1 MERFAAPSNQ
11 APTPHRRHPVAHAV
25 QAIAGMAASA
35 LAIHAMAA
43 PGAAAC
49 NAMKNLV
56 IPNATIT
63 GATYT
68 TSPAGSYCQVSATVA
83 PEHDLQVVL
92 PDNWKSR
99 YLQTGGAGFDG
110 NVPDAGALAA
120 GGAFA
125 ASGNNLIAGGYVV
138 TADNGGHRGAAHPG
152 ASFAVDRGLTLS
164 YASGKIFDTHL
175 VAVALMQNY
184 YGEPARYNYFS
195 GCSNGGKNAS
205 VAAANYPDYFDA
217 IIGGDGVWGQARD
230 PVGGSDMAGLTSK
243 WAQTVQ
249 LGAITQ
255 AQGDALHAA
264 VVKACDGLDGVKD
277 GIVGNVEACNI
288 PAVVQGMRCTAGAG
302 NGCLTDADVTKVMGY
317 ISPLTLNN
325 RVIGAPWSGAANLA
339 GIVGPSLGLGSGF
352 LEMAFRTPV
361 PIDPGSYD
369 IAHQYTDVAAVLD
382 GVYGMTGDLGG
393 VVRYL
398 QRGKKLI
405 LFHGWED
412 QLVPSYVSIDFFQA
426 LARRDDEAAR
436 NSRLYMDPGVGH
448 CAGGNGADSMDL
460 VTVATKWVEQGA
472 EPGSYRNPVDAWKR
486 GGASA
491 PADIGGA
498 AFTRPLC
505 PYPSYAQ
512 YAGHGDVDSAASYAC
527 RAAPSHRRDDAY

>member
-1 MERFAAPSNQ
+1 MDSFAAPSNK
-11 APTPHRRHPVAHAV
+11 APAPHRRHPMAYAV
-25 QAIAGMAASA
+25 QAIAGMAACA
-35 LAIHAMAA
+35 LALHAMAA

-63 GATYT
+63 GAIYT

-125 ASGNNLIAGGYVV
+125 ASGNNLVASGYVV

-175 VAVALMQNY
+175 VAMALMQAY
-184 YGEPARYNYFS
+184 YGQQARYNYFS

-264 VVKACDGLDGVKD
+264 VVKACDGLDGVQD
-277 GIVGNVEACNI
+277 GIVGNVEACDI
-288 PAVVQGMRCTAGAG
+288 P
-302 NGCLTDADVTKVMGY
+302 
-317 ISPLTLNN
+317 
-325 RVIGAPWSGAANLA
+325 
-339 GIVGPSLGLGSGF
+339 PS
-352 LEMAFRTPV
+352 
-361 PIDPGSYD
+361 
-369 IAHQYTDVAAVLD
+369 
-382 GVYGMTGDLGG
+382 
-393 VVRYL
+393 
-398 QRGKKLI
+398 
-405 LFHGWED
+405 
-412 QLVPSYVSIDFFQA
+412 
-426 LARRDDEAAR
+426 
-436 NSRLYMDPGVGH
+436 SR
-448 CAGGNGADSMDL
+448 
-460 VTVATKWVEQGA
+460 
-472 EPGSYRNPVDAWKR
+472 
-486 GGASA
+486 
-491 PADIGGA
+491 
-498 AFTRPLC
+498 
-505 PYPSYAQ
+505 
-512 YAGHGDVDSAASYAC
+512 AC
-527 RAAPSHRRDDAY
+527 AAPRVPATAA